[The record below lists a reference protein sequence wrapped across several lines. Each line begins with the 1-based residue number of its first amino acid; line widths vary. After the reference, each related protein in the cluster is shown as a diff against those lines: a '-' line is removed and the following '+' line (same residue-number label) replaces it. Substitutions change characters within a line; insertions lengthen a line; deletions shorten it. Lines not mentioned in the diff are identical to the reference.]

1 MSNLIVSV
9 IAIALVAAM
18 VLAATYYG
26 GASWNTYQA
35 EARASKLLN
44 EAEQIVGT
52 VAYYRVVK
60 NEMPSTLEQMTVTD
74 SYGENFLSDVPE
86 GGKYDPATGTQW
98 KFVGDYVM
106 TAIGQGTRP
115 KTECLAARRRLGYDA
130 ERYCANAAAA
140 AEYCTNSVGVTGERC
155 SETDNKNCLHYC
167 FDTTDT
173 EPRDAAN
180 PHTLVTPLVDG
191 GGYFDTHDPC
201 CIDNESGG
209 PAIDA
214 PVYLED

>member
-26 GASWNTYQA
+26 GSVFNSYQA

-60 NEMPSTLEQMTVTD
+60 NEFPTSLEQMAVIDPATND
-74 SYGENFLSDVPE
+74 SFLSDVPE
-86 GGKYDPATGTQW
+86 GGKYDPSLGTVW

-106 TAIGQGTRP
+106 TAIGQGSRP
-115 KTECLAARRRLGYDA
+115 ATECLAARRRLGYDA
-130 ERYCANAAAA
+130 ERYCANSAAAA
-140 AEYCTNSVGVTGERC
+140 AYCSGGVGVEGDTC
-155 SETDNKNCLHYC
+155 SETDSKHCLHYC
-167 FDTTDT
+167 FEPADD
-173 EPRDAAN
+173 EPRDQAN
-180 PHTLVTPLVDG
+180 TSSP
-191 GGYFDTHDPC
+191 FFNTHDPC
-201 CIDNESGG
+201 CVDNEMGG
-209 PAIDA
+209 PSSDEPI
-214 PVYLED
+214 YLE